1 MSLYFVFAQ
10 MYKINE
16 CGKYKMYG
24 SINVLTNVNQTQ
36 SIIPHAL
43 YDDVTIGVF
52 LKWHVENKCLPKYGD
67 CCIMRFGWNII
78 I

>member
-52 LKWHVENKCLPKYGD
+52 LK
-67 CCIMRFGWNII
+67 
-78 I
+78 

>member
-1 MSLYFVFAQ
+1 MIITKFCVIVFVFVQ
-10 MYKINE
+10 MYKINK

-24 SINVLTNVNQTQ
+24 NINVFTNLNQTQ

-52 LKWHVENKCLPKYGD
+52 LK
-67 CCIMRFGWNII
+67 
-78 I
+78 